1 MFHGPTF
8 YCASTGRPPALT
20 LEATTVKPWQ
30 QKLVREIPPVN
41 AILAAPAVVRLLEH
55 HARELV
61 VAAVGEALGALRRR
75 IVTAES
81 EAALAG
87 LDLSLG
93 AIGAAVSA
101 CLALKL
107 KPRLRRVINATGVVL
122 HTNMGRSPLAEE
134 AVEAITAI
142 AARYNNLELD
152 VATGERGSRYAH
164 IEELLCRITG
174 AEAALVVNNNA
185 GAVLLMLSALC
196 RGREVV
202 VSRGELVEIGGSFRV
217 PDVMEQ
223 GGAILRE
230 VGTTNKTHD
239 WDYER
244 AIGPETGALL
254 KVHTSNFTI
263 IGFTEEVQTKELAA
277 IAHKRGL
284 PCLVDWGSGVMIDLA
299 RFGIKHEATMPEL
312 IRDGAD
318 LVTFSG
324 DKLLGAPQGGFIV
337 GRKELVDRCKKHPLA
352 RALRVDKLTLAGIE
366 ATLKLYLEPD
376 KAAQRIPTLRM
387 LGLTVADLAPVA
399 ADLARRLAQHGI
411 AAEVIDGMS
420 QAGGGSLP
428 GVNLPA
434 KLVAVSHPAPHEV
447 ERRLRQQDP
456 PVMVRIGAGQLLLDP
471 RTLWPEEI
479 ALVVSALTRAIV

>member
-1 MFHGPTF
+1 MFHGPF
-8 YCASTGRPPALT
+8 FSSGGVSML
-20 LEATTVKPWQ
+20 PWQ
-30 QKLVREIPPVN
+30 QKLVRTIPPVN
-41 AILAAPAVVRLLEH
+41 AILAAPAVARLMET

-61 VAAVGEALGALRRR
+61 VASVGEAVGALRRR
-75 IVTAES
+75 ILGATVES
-81 EAALAG
+81 EVAG

-93 AIGAAVSA
+93 AIGAEVAA
-101 CLALKL
+101 HLAFKL

-134 AVEAITAI
+134 AVAAITAV

-164 IEELLCRITG
+164 VEELLCRITG

-185 GAVLLMLSALC
+185 AAVLLMLSALC
-196 RGREVV
+196 QGKEVI

-217 PDVMEQ
+217 PEVMEQ

-230 VGTTNKTHD
+230 VGTTNKTHP

-244 AIGPETGALL
+244 AIGAETGALL
-254 KVHTSNFTI
+254 KVHTSNFQI
-263 IGFTEEVQTKELAA
+263 IGFTEEVTTKEMAA

-284 PCLVDWGSGVMIDLA
+284 PCLVDWGSGVMVNLE
-299 RFGIKHEATMPEL
+299 RFGIRHEATMDEL
-312 IRDGAD
+312 IADGAD

-337 GRKELVDRCKKHPLA
+337 GRKELVQKCKKHPLT

-376 KAAQRIPTLRM
+376 KAVERIPTLRM
-387 LGLTVADLAPVA
+387 LSLSAAMVEPVAVELARLLAPV
-399 ADLARRLAQHGI
+399 LEPHGLTAQ
-411 AAEVIDGMS
+411 VIDGMS

-428 GVNLPA
+428 GTDLPTR
-434 KLVAVSHPAPHEV
+434 LVAIAHPAPHEV

-456 PVMVRIGAGQLLLDP
+456 PVMVRIGAGQILIDP
-471 RTLWPEEI
+471 RTLWPEEL
-479 ALVVSALTRAIV
+479 AMVVSAMAHAVV